1 MSQSEGGGG
10 EGREERR
17 FEMRIAVSCL
27 TGVVAVLFLAARWF
41 PSGALLRPRVV
52 T

>member
-1 MSQSEGGGG
+1 
-10 EGREERR
+10 
-17 FEMRIAVSCL
+17 MRIAVSCL